1 MNTNKGGLS
10 YTHGGLFW
18 TLLIVTVP
26 AQTLNRLVSTDCCR
40 IDPVNCGLL
49 IAVYLE
55 LQVKLPFS
63 LSKPTEWEDAMT
75 IHTGG
80 CLCGAIS
87 YELEQDAVVTA
98 MHCHCLDC
106 QKSTGSG
113 KATIIAI
120 PESSLTVKGT
130 LKYYSVVG
138 TDGATVNR
146 GFCENCG
153 SPVISAVVG
162 VEGWEAIK
170 LIKAGSLDDSSW
182 VTVNA
187 NIWKSSARHWDAV
200 REELPTFEHNYQN

>member
-1 MNTNKGGLS
+1 LG
-10 YTHGGLFW
+10 
-18 TLLIVTVP
+18 TLEIVTVP

-120 PESSLTVKGT
+120 PESSLTVEGT

>member
-1 MNTNKGGLS
+1 
-10 YTHGGLFW
+10 
-18 TLLIVTVP
+18 
-26 AQTLNRLVSTDCCR
+26 
-40 IDPVNCGLL
+40 
-49 IAVYLE
+49 
-55 LQVKLPFS
+55 
-63 LSKPTEWEDAMT
+63 MT
-75 IHTGG
+75 THTGG

-87 YELEQDAVVTA
+87 YGLEQDAVVTA

-153 SPVISAVVG
+153 SPVMSVVVG
-162 VEGWEAIK
+162 LEGWEGIK

-182 VTVNA
+182 VTINA
-187 NIWKSSARHWDAV
+187 SIWKSSARHWDAV
-200 REELPTFEHNYQN
+200 REELPTFEHNPQN

>member
-1 MNTNKGGLS
+1 
-10 YTHGGLFW
+10 
-18 TLLIVTVP
+18 
-26 AQTLNRLVSTDCCR
+26 
-40 IDPVNCGLL
+40 
-49 IAVYLE
+49 
-55 LQVKLPFS
+55 
-63 LSKPTEWEDAMT
+63 MT
-75 IHTGG
+75 THTGG

-87 YELEQDAVVTA
+87 YGLEQDAVVTA

-153 SPVISAVVG
+153 SPVMSLVVG
-162 VEGWEAIK
+162 LEGWEGIK

-187 NIWKSSARHWDAV
+187 SIWKSSARHWDAV
-200 REELPTFEHNYQN
+200 REELPTFEHNPQNYQLANRVNIRISGEVGNEEKYKKSVNTRKWILHDSNGGC

>member
-1 MNTNKGGLS
+1 ME
-10 YTHGGLFW
+10 
-18 TLLIVTVP
+18 IVTVP
-26 AQTLNRLVSTDCCR
+26 AQTFNRLISTDCCR

-55 LQVKLPFS
+55 LQVELPFS
-63 LSKPTEWEDAMT
+63 LSKSTEWEDAET
-75 IHTGG
+75 THTGG

-120 PESSLTVKGT
+120 PESSLTVKGR
-130 LKYYSVVG
+130 LQYYSVVG

-153 SPVISAVVG
+153 SPVISAVIG

-182 VTVNA
+182 VTINA
-187 NIWKSSARHWDAV
+187 SIWKSSARHWDAV
-200 REELPTFEHNYQN
+200 RKELPSFERNYQN

>member
-1 MNTNKGGLS
+1 ME
-10 YTHGGLFW
+10 
-18 TLLIVTVP
+18 IVTVP
-26 AQTLNRLVSTDCCR
+26 AQTFNRLISTDCCR

-55 LQVKLPFS
+55 LQVELTFS
-63 LSKPTEWEDAMT
+63 LSKPPEWEDAMT

-153 SPVISAVVG
+153 SPVMSVVVG
-162 VEGWEAIK
+162 LEGWEGIK

-187 NIWKSSARHWDAV
+187 SIWKSSARHWDAV
-200 REELPTFEHNYQN
+200 REELPTFEHNPQN

>member
-1 MNTNKGGLS
+1 M
-10 YTHGGLFW
+10 
-18 TLLIVTVP
+18 VTV
-26 AQTLNRLVSTDCCR
+26 
-40 IDPVNCGLL
+40 
-49 IAVYLE
+49 
-55 LQVKLPFS
+55 
-63 LSKPTEWEDAMT
+63 
-75 IHTGG
+75 
-80 CLCGAIS
+80 
-87 YELEQDAVVTA
+87 

-113 KATIIAI
+113 KARIIAI

-153 SPVISAVVG
+153 SPVMSAVVG
-162 VEGWEAIK
+162 LEGYEGIK

-187 NIWKSSARHWDAV
+187 NIWKSSARHWDTV
-200 REELPTFEHNYQN
+200 REELPTFEHNPQN